1 VREPDLSIVIPVY
14 REAAVIERCLQK
26 LARQEGIGGA
36 EVLVVDGEGGS
47 TFPAIRGRLYPFRLI
62 TLVSEPGRGAQ
73 LDCGA
78 RRARAEN
85 LLFLHA
91 DTILPRKALRLVKLT
106 LRDYAAGAFTL
117 GVASGRLRYR
127 MWVLLVNAVTRLTR
141 IPYGDRAHFIRKA
154 FFLAVGGYE
163 GLPLMEDVALMDKLR
178 RRRIPV
184 RILKQKVRT
193 SVRRWEAEGLL
204 RSILRNRGLLLRY
217 RCGVSA
223 HTLAD
228 RYPPFTGRPRR
239 RGREAGNLT

>member
-1 VREPDLSIVIPVY
+1 MPREGAVSRPDLSIVIPVY
-14 REAAVIERCLQK
+14 REAAVIEGCLRN
-26 LARQEGIGGA
+26 LTRQEGIGGA

-47 TFPAIRGRLYPFRLI
+47 TLPAIRGRLYPFRLT

-73 LDCGA
+73 LDYGA
-78 RRARAEN
+78 HRARADN

-91 DTILPRKALRLVKLT
+91 DTILPRKALKLVKLT

-117 GVASGRLRYR
+117 GVTSDRLRYR
-127 MWVLLVNAVTRLTR
+127 VWVLLVNAVTRLTR
-141 IPYGDRAHFIRKA
+141 VPYGDRAHFIRRA

-163 GLPLMEDVALMDKLR
+163 GLPVMEDVALMDKLR

-193 SVRRWEAEGLL
+193 SVRRWEAAGLL

-217 RCGVSA
+217 RCGVSPRK
-223 HTLAD
+223 LAE
-228 RYPPFTGRPRR
+228 RYAPLTGH
-239 RGREAGNLT
+239 GKQEI